1 MFPSEAQSPE
11 NQLVSAAMGDRKT
24 LKIGGGP
31 LDPLVAADGFGGF
44 LSTIFVVLALGA
56 VVFAT
61 LSSGSGEPLI
71 LTCLALLAML
81 GMFFVFGVFAGH
93 IRIGARMPAGDVLK
107 AATETGS
114 DAWFISHANG
124 SALYWNSA
132 TEALFGKSG
141 GGPVAA
147 IETIC
152 AGDPEAAQALFRLVR
167 AAERGETRREDIR
180 VKLFDVA
187 SRPSWLRLTVRPFSV
202 PERAAHDTAGR
213 NTMTFWQVTD
223 ISDDKLREAERIG
236 NLESALTAFD
246 TMPAGFVAVSR
257 DGVVTHINAS
267 FEEWLGYTRGS
278 LRVRGQKL
286 PELAGEDG
294 ARLLTSLSKDTD
306 AERRIIDLDLHRKDG
321 RLLPLTLAVEPA
333 VLGYDSGFTITAVHR
348 AIGGLSVRDP
358 SNDVRVSEFFQSAP
372 FGFATI
378 DTGGNIANCNAA
390 FARLVLEGRPAQGI
404 NALDALCRNADAVER
419 ASVATG
425 LTEVLAARGNVQ
437 PVEITA
443 GSQKQSS
450 YRLYMNPLAAVP
462 GGQAAA
468 LYVIDTTEQKH
479 LEQRFAQAQ
488 KMEAVGKLAG
498 GIAHDFNNV
507 LTAIIGFSD
516 LLLQTHRPSDP
527 AYKDIK
533 NIQSA
538 ANRAAGLVANLL
550 GFSRKQTQQVSVL
563 DLGEVATDLTPI
575 LKTSL
580 SEKIELKI
588 QSERDLWYVRADRS
602 QIDNVMINLSVNAR
616 DAMPNGGKL
625 TIRTRNVPERET
637 QKMVQVAG
645 FTAGEYVLIEV
656 EDTGTGMSADVMT
669 KIFEPFFTTK
679 AVGKGTGLGLASV
692 YGIVKQSGGF
702 IMPES
707 EIGKGTTFKVY
718 LPRYLPENDDD
729 IEPAH
734 AQKAAAKKEAKAVDL
749 TGTGRVLLVEDEIE
763 VRQFAVRALRRQG
776 YQVLEAGDGVEALQV
791 MEGNPGTV
799 DIVVSDV
806 VMPEMDGPTLFK
818 ELRKRNPTMKV
829 IFVSGYP
836 NEAFRETL
844 GTEDFAF
851 LPKPFSLPQLAAKV
865 KEELAR

>member
-31 LDPLVAADGFGGF
+31 FDPLTPADGFGGF
-44 LSTIFVVLALGA
+44 LSTIFVVLVLGA
-56 VVFAT
+56 VVFSG
-61 LSSGSGEPLI
+61 LSSTSGEPVVLTI
-71 LTCLALLAML
+71 LAMLAML
-81 GMFFVFGVFAGH
+81 GTFLVLGVAAGH
-93 IRIGARMPAGDVLK
+93 IRIGARMPAGDILK
-107 AATETGS
+107 AAA
-114 DAWFISHANG
+114 DAGRDPWFISLGNG
-124 SALYWNSA
+124 SAVYWNSA
-132 TEALFGKSG
+132 TDEIFGKSEN
-141 GGPVAA
+141 GPLAA
-147 IETIC
+147 IESLFN
-152 AGDPEAAQALFRLVR
+152 GDPEAAQALFRLLR
-167 AAERGETRREDIR
+167 AAERGETRQEDVR
-180 VKLFDVA
+180 VKLSA
-187 SRPSWLRLTVRPFSV
+187 NAARPSWLRISVRPFILTDGSF
-202 PERAAHDTAGR
+202 RDASAR
-213 NTMTFWQVTD
+213 NTVAFWQVAD
-223 ISDDKLREAERIG
+223 ISEDKLREAERIG
-236 NLESALTAFD
+236 GLEAALTAFD

-257 DGVVTHINAS
+257 DGVVSHVNAL
-267 FEEWLGYTRGS
+267 FEEWLGHARGS
-278 LRVRGQKL
+278 LRARGQKL
-286 PELAGEDG
+286 QDLAGEDG
-294 ARLLTSLSKDTD
+294 ARLLTSLAKESDP
-306 AERRIIDLDLHRKDG
+306 ERRIIDLDLHRKDG
-321 RLLPLTLAVEPA
+321 RLLPLSLAVEPA
-333 VLGYDSGFTITAVHR
+333 ALGYEFGFTITAVHR
-348 AIGGLSVRDP
+348 AMGGLAVRDP

-372 FGFATI
+372 FGFATL
-378 DTGGNIANCNAA
+378 DTGGRIANCNAA
-390 FARLVLEGRPAQGI
+390 FTRLVLDGEPAIGI
-404 NALDALCRNADAVER
+404 KALDALCRNAEAGER
-419 ASVATG
+419 ASVAAG
-425 LTEVLAARGNVQ
+425 LSEVLAARGNAQ
-437 PVEITA
+437 PVEITS
-443 GSQKQSS
+443 GNQRQLS
-450 YRLYMNPLAAVP
+450 YRLYMSPLAAVP

-468 LYVIDTTEQKH
+468 IYVVDTTEQKH

-563 DLGEVATDLTPI
+563 NLGEIATDLTPI

-580 SEKIELKI
+580 GEKIELKI
-588 QSERDLWYVRADRS
+588 QSERDLWYVRADKS

-616 DAMPNGGKL
+616 DAMANGGKL

-637 QKMVQVAG
+637 QKMVQIAG
-645 FTAGEYVLIEV
+645 FAPGEYVLIEV
-656 EDTGTGMSADVMT
+656 EDSGTGMSAEVMA

-702 IMPES
+702 ILPES
-707 EIGKGTTFKVY
+707 DIGKGTTFKVY
-718 LPRYLPENDDD
+718 LPRYLPDNDDD
-729 IEPAH
+729 IEAAH
-734 AQKAAAKKEAKAVDL
+734 VQKSVKKEVKAVDL

-776 YQVLEAGDGVEALQV
+776 YQVLEAADGVEALQV
-791 MEGNPGTV
+791 MEGNQGTV

-818 ELRKRNPTMKV
+818 ELRKRNPSMKV